1 MDISSKGI
9 IKGTLRTAVF
19 CLILS
24 AAAFARA
31 EVVDKVLA
39 VVNDEVV
46 TQREFDR
53 IYVPIKEAY
62 ESNFQGEELQQRLDA
77 ARKGILDQL
86 IDAKLVISMAKK
98 KNVKI
103 DEEELKKRISTIKGY
118 YATEEEFLK
127 ALDDKGTNLTEFE
140 KDVKDQMLAQEL
152 VNQEVA
158 SKITVTPAEIED
170 IYNKNKERLV
180 APVREKLR
188 SILIR
193 KGEGVDTAAAKKKA
207 DDILVEI
214 KNGADFATV
223 ATQKSEGPYAPE
235 GGEMGYVAPGQMI
248 KEIDDV
254 VFNMKPGEVSPVIDT
269 AIGYHI
275 FKVEDRQEARPMEL
289 AEVEE
294 FLRAQIYR
302 KKFEEAIVKWIEEK
316 KKNAYISY
324 K

>member
-1 MDISSKGI
+1 MKISVRGI
-9 IKGTLRTAVF
+9 LRGTLRTAAF
-19 CLILS
+19 CLVLS

-31 EVVDKVLA
+31 EMVDKVLA

-53 IYVPIKEAY
+53 IFVPIKEAY
-62 ESNFQGEELQQRLDA
+62 EANFQGEELQQRLDA

-86 IDAKLVISMAKK
+86 IDAKLVISLAKK
-98 KNVKI
+98 KNVKV
-103 DEEELKKRISTIKGY
+103 DEEEMNKRIGTIKGY

-127 ALDDKGTNLTEFE
+127 ALDDKGTNMSEFE

-158 SKITVTPAEIED
+158 SKITVTPAEVED
-170 IYNKNKERLV
+170 VYSKNKERLV
-180 APVREKLR
+180 APLRVKLR
-188 SILIR
+188 SILVR
-193 KGEGVDTAAAKKKA
+193 KGEGVDVAAAKKKA
-207 DDILVEI
+207 DDILAEI
-214 KNGADFATV
+214 KNGADFAAV

-235 GGEMGYVAPGQMI
+235 GGDMGYVAPGQMI
-248 KEIDDV
+248 KEIDDI
-254 VFNMKPGEVSPVIDT
+254 VFKMKPGEVSPVVDT

-275 FKVEDRQEARPMEL
+275 FKVEERQEARPLEL

-302 KKFEEAIVKWIEEK
+302 KKFEEALIKWIEEK
-316 KKNAYISY
+316 KKNAYISF

>member
-289 AEVEE
+289 SEVEE

>member
-1 MDISSKGI
+1 MDSSSKVI
-9 IKGTLRTAVF
+9 LKGTIRMAAF

-24 AAAFARA
+24 ACAFARA

-53 IYVPIKEAY
+53 VYLPIKEAY
-62 ESNFQGEELQQRLDA
+62 ETNFQGEELQQRLDA
-77 ARKGILDQL
+77 ARAGILEQL
-86 IDAKLVISMAKK
+86 IDAKLVVSLAKK

-103 DEEELKKRISTIKGY
+103 DEEELKRRIGTIKGY
-118 YATEEEFLK
+118 YTTEEEFLK
-127 ALDDKGTNLTEFE
+127 ALDDKGTNMTEFE

-152 VNQEVA
+152 VNQEVS
-158 SKITVTPAEIED
+158 SKITVTPAEVED
-170 IYNKNKERLV
+170 IYNKNRERLV
-180 APVREKLR
+180 APLRVKLR

-207 DDILVEI
+207 DDILAEI
-214 KNGADFATV
+214 KNGADFAAV

-235 GGEMGYVAPGQMI
+235 GGDMGYVAPGQMI

-254 VFNMKPGEVSPVIDT
+254 VFNMKPGDVSPVVDT

-275 FKVEDRQEARPMEL
+275 FKVEDRQEARPMDL

-294 FLRAQIYR
+294 FLRAQMYR